1 MTRDGPR
8 DGNRRLRAAT
18 DERPRRRRGDDGDDG
33 DDGDPGERRVVGED
47 ARDAADARGGG
58 EECVRVDPRKRF
70 EGADRRLV
78 SFGRGSAENARA
90 RDEIGRLTEAT
101 TVDARA

>member
-1 MTRDGPR
+1 MTHDGPR

-33 DDGDPGERRVVGED
+33 DDGERRVVGED
-47 ARDAADARGGG
+47 ARDATDARGGG

-90 RDEIGRLTEAT
+90 RDEIDRLTEAT

>member
-1 MTRDGPR
+1 M
-8 DGNRRLRAAT
+8 RAAT

-33 DDGDPGERRVVGED
+33 DDGERRVVGED
-47 ARDAADARGGG
+47 ARDATDARGGG

-90 RDEIGRLTEAT
+90 RDEIDRLTEAT

>member
-1 MTRDGPR
+1 VTHDEPR

-18 DERPRRRRGDDGDDG
+18 DERRRRRRGDDGDDG
-33 DDGDPGERRVVGED
+33 DDGERRVVGED
-47 ARDAADARGGG
+47 ARDATDARGGG

-90 RDEIGRLTEAT
+90 RDEIDRLTEAT

>member
-1 MTRDGPR
+1 MMSRET
-8 DGNRRLRAAT
+8 GNRRLRAAT
-18 DERPRRRRGDDGDDG
+18 DERRRRRRGDDGDDG
-33 DDGDPGERRVVGED
+33 DDGERRVVGED
-47 ARDAADARGGG
+47 ARDATDARGGG

-90 RDEIGRLTEAT
+90 RDEIDRLTEAT

>member
-1 MTRDGPR
+1 VTRDGPR

-70 EGADRRLV
+70 EGAV

-90 RDEIGRLTEAT
+90 RDEIDRLTEAT

>member
-33 DDGDPGERRVVGED
+33 DDGERRVVGED
-47 ARDAADARGGG
+47 ARDATDARGGG

-90 RDEIGRLTEAT
+90 RDEIDRLTEAT